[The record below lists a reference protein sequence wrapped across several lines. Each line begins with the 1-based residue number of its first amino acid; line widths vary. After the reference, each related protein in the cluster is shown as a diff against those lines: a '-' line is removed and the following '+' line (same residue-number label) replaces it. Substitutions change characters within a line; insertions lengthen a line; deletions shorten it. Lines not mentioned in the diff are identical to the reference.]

1 MAAITLNDLLNPQ
14 ISRVTRSLEGLVIMI
29 YGQGG
34 LGKTPVEIKKEKPY
48 YLAFGKSGISG
59 LNLFWTWQIL
69 IRSIRFCATDS

>member
-34 LGKTPVEIKKEKPY
+34 LGKTPVAIKM
-48 YLAFGKSGISG
+48 GKAILSG
-59 LNLFWTWQIL
+59 FWKNRNFWP
-69 IRSIRFCATDS
+69 